1 MFRKHRFHQVIE
13 NENELIEFV
22 LRNLASNTL
31 DPMNLTRNESRNT
44 IGPSFQLQFDEILKH
59 LSIIEDEKKKI
70 TEQVDLQTLILF
82 LSLSLTHL
90 FIDFSCS
97 LSTSSTIE
105 TNLSNLRSTRR

>member
-1 MFRKHRFHQVIE
+1 MDE
-13 NENELIEFV
+13 NEFIELFS
-22 LRNLASNTL
+22 RNLASNTL
-31 DPMNLTRNESRNT
+31 EPMNLTRNESRNT
-44 IGPSFQLQFDEILKH
+44 IGPSFQLQFDAILKH

-82 LSLSLTHL
+82 LSLSHTHL
-90 FIDFSCS
+90 FINFSCS